1 MAKEKKGKALS
12 SKEIDAIAE
21 KILSED
27 IKFAEGLTGVMRTFI
42 EKKKAIRNYGEL
54 KTVQEVRNVL
64 LGKQTL
70 GALLGEVDSIEVTFV
85 AAKNKK
91 SAGKQSKR

>member
-1 MAKEKKGKALS
+1 MAKSKKGKALS

-27 IKFAEGLTGVMRTFI
+27 IEFAEGLTEVMRAFI
-42 EKKKAIRNYGEL
+42 EKKRAIRNYGEL
-54 KTVQEVRNVL
+54 RTVQEVRNVL

-70 GALLGEVDSIEVTFV
+70 GDLLGEVDSIEVTFV
-85 AAKNKK
+85 STKKNKPK
-91 SAGKQSKR
+91 RKQSKR